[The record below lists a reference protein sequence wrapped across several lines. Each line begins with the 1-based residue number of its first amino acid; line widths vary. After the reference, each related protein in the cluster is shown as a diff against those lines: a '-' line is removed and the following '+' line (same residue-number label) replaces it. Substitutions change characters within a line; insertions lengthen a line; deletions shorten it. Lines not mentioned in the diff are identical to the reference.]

1 MESNHGKVVVA
12 AALSNKSA
20 PLMKKEFS
28 CKYCNK
34 KFSSYQALGGHHN
47 AHKAE
52 REAEKQNKILSNA
65 SAYYK
70 KSFVGSNSGSQSQP
84 NHIHTFM
91 TGGSASHQQY
101 KSHQPLISST
111 VGEGPTNSGSKPH
124 SSHPSLC
131 DKGNFGQATASSMI
145 HQKAIIEGS
154 DLNVKTSRDLL
165 NSAQENSSCSVN
177 GAVENLD
184 LTLRLRSPNLF

>member
-1 MESNHGKVVVA
+1 
-12 AALSNKSA
+12 
-20 PLMKKEFS
+20 MKKEFS

-70 KSFVGSNSGSQSQP
+70 KSFV
-84 NHIHTFM
+84 
-91 TGGSASHQQY
+91 
-101 KSHQPLISST
+101 
-111 VGEGPTNSGSKPH
+111 EGPTNSGSKSH

-184 LTLRLRSPNLF
+184 LTLKL

>member
-12 AALSNKSA
+12 AALSNKSV

-70 KSFVGSNSGSQSQP
+70 KSFVGWFVYSNHNAYGYGFGGKTLGVSPLS
-84 NHIHTFM
+84 M
-91 TGGSASHQQY
+91 TRF
-101 KSHQPLISST
+101 
-111 VGEGPTNSGSKPH
+111 KPFYYMSVTRDYQH
-124 SSHPSLC
+124 V
-131 DKGNFGQATASSMI
+131 TA
-145 HQKAIIEGS
+145 
-154 DLNVKTSRDLL
+154 
-165 NSAQENSSCSVN
+165 
-177 GAVENLD
+177 
-184 LTLRLRSPNLF
+184 

>member
-1 MESNHGKVVVA
+1 MESNHGKVVVT
-12 AALSNKSA
+12 AALSNKSV

-70 KSFVGSNSGSQSQP
+70 KSFVGWFVYSNHNAYGYGFGGKTLGVSPLS
-84 NHIHTFM
+84 M
-91 TGGSASHQQY
+91 TRF
-101 KSHQPLISST
+101 
-111 VGEGPTNSGSKPH
+111 KPFYYMSVTRDYQH
-124 SSHPSLC
+124 V
-131 DKGNFGQATASSMI
+131 TA
-145 HQKAIIEGS
+145 
-154 DLNVKTSRDLL
+154 
-165 NSAQENSSCSVN
+165 
-177 GAVENLD
+177 
-184 LTLRLRSPNLF
+184 